1 MTFQIED
8 VWASPKTKFTVC
20 YKKWCDI
27 IDISTR
33 NNIDTP
39 DFFTWI
45 KETFP
50 EIIDIEETNVITTDD
65 ELYMN
70 FKYTFESEAHY
81 TWFLLQQ

>member
-1 MTFQIED
+1 MAFQIED
-8 VWASPKTKFTVC
+8 SWAAPYPKFTGC
-20 YKKWCDI
+20 YQAWCDI
-27 IDISTR
+27 IDFSTR
-33 NNIDTP
+33 NLVDPP

-50 EIIDIEETNVITTDD
+50 AIIEIEPVNSNDYDYLT
-65 ELYMN
+65 

>member
-1 MTFQIED
+1 MIFQIED
-8 VWASPKTKFTVC
+8 NWGSPNTKFTLC
-20 YKKWCDI
+20 YKKWCDT
-27 IDISTR
+27 IDMCTR
-33 NNIDTP
+33 NNLDTP

-50 EIIDIEETNVITTDD
+50 EIIAIEETNTITT

>member
-8 VWASPKTKFTVC
+8 SWSAPYSKFTGC

-50 EIIDIEETNVITTDD
+50 EIIAIEETNTI